1 MISQLKIVE
10 LTLKKYITVLEI
22 SKYRIL
28 KKDEKLNDKR
38 KAPKRAELL
47 R

>member
-1 MISQLKIVE
+1 MLE
-10 LTLKKYITVLEI
+10 KYVTTLEI

-28 KKDEKLNDKR
+28 KKNEKLNDKR
-38 KAPKRAELL
+38 KVLKRAEPL

>member
-1 MISQLKIVE
+1 MLE
-10 LTLKKYITVLEI
+10 KYVAVLEI

-38 KAPKRAELL
+38 KALKRAKLL
-47 R
+47 RW